1 MERPAAT
8 AEELLADGAAVA
20 GVGEDALRAAT
31 DADAID
37 GVQPRLVAE
46 PDTAAGLAAT
56 VCWAAERDLTLRV
69 RGGGTKQQW
78 GAVARPFDLLL
89 STARLDA
96 VVEHRHG
103 DLTATVE
110 AGAPL
115 AEVNAVL
122 AHHGQRLPLDPPWPA
137 RATIGGIVA
146 TNDSGPA
153 RHLHGAPRDL
163 IIGCSIVLVDGRE
176 AKSGGI
182 VVKNVA
188 GYDLARL
195 ITGSFGTL
203 AVITSATF
211 KLAPTAS
218 SSRTVSVALDR
229 LEEAAPLLARLA
241 AAPLTP
247 SAVELE
253 CPPARLLVRFESVEA
268 SVVQQAAEVARLAD
282 GSGQVSVSEGEA
294 ELRLWADYA
303 AGRDTPGTLVKLA
316 TRPTELAPTL
326 VWLRDACLQQGIEM
340 HAASRAGLGIVEI
353 RLDGPPTAQAQIL
366 GLLRERI
373 PPGEGSAIVRQAEP
387 ELRRLVDPWGP
398 IGDALPI
405 MRRIKAQLD
414 PDSRLNPGGGPGGV

>member
-1 MERPAAT
+1 MDRAAAT
-8 AEELLADGAAVA
+8 AEELIADGAAHA
-20 GVGEDALRAAT
+20 DVGELRAPAA
-31 DADAID
+31 ADAVD
-37 GVQPRLVAE
+37 GVQPRLVAV
-46 PDTAAGLAAT
+46 PATADRLVAT
-56 VCWAAERDLTLRV
+56 LGWAADLGLSVRV

-115 AEVNAVL
+115 ADVNAAL
-122 AHHGQRLPLDPPWPA
+122 ARHAQRLPLDPPWPA

-153 RHLHGAPRDL
+153 RHHHGAPRDL
-163 IIGCSIVLVDGRE
+163 IIGCSIVLADGRA

-195 ITGSFGTL
+195 MTGSFGTL

-211 KLAPTAS
+211 KLAPVAG
-218 SSRTVSVALDR
+218 SSRTVSIALDA
-229 LEEAAPLLARLA
+229 LEDAAPLIARLA
-241 AAPLTP
+241 DAPLTP
-247 SAVELE
+247 SALELE
-253 CPPARLLVRFESVEA
+253 WPPARLNVRFESVEA
-268 SVVQQAAEVARLAD
+268 AVAQQAAEVVRLA
-282 GSGQVSVSEGEA
+282 GVSGGRAGTLEGEA
-294 ELRLWADYA
+294 ESRLWADYA
-303 AGRDTPGTLVKLA
+303 AGWNASGTLVKLA
-316 TRPTELAPTL
+316 TRPTELVPTL
-326 VWLRDACLQQGIEM
+326 VRLRDACKRDAVEM
-340 HAASRAGLGIVEI
+340 AAAGRAALGVVEV
-353 RLDGPPTAQAQIL
+353 RLHGSAAAQARIIEQ
-366 GLLRERI
+366 LRESL
-373 PPGEGSAIVRQAEP
+373 PAGEGSAVVRQAAP

-405 MRRIKAQLD
+405 MQRIKAQLD
-414 PDSRLNPGGGPGGV
+414 PDGRLNPGGGPGGV

>member
-1 MERPAAT
+1 MDRAAAT
-8 AEELLADGAAVA
+8 AEELIADGAAHA
-20 GVGEDALRAAT
+20 DVGELRAPVA
-31 DADAID
+31 ADAVD

-46 PDTAAGLAAT
+46 PVTADRLVAT
-56 VCWAAERDLTLRV
+56 LGWAADLGLSVRV

-96 VVEHRHG
+96 VAEHRHG

-115 AEVNAVL
+115 ADVNSAL
-122 AHHGQRLPLDPPWPA
+122 ARHAQRLPLDPPWPA

-153 RHLHGAPRDL
+153 RYHHGAPRDL
-163 IIGCSIVLVDGRE
+163 IIGCSIVLADGRA

-195 ITGSFGTL
+195 MTGSFGTL

-211 KLAPTAS
+211 KLAPVAG
-218 SSRTVSVALDR
+218 SSRTVSIALDA
-229 LEEAAPLLARLA
+229 LEDAAPLIARLA
-241 AAPLTP
+241 DAPLTP
-247 SAVELE
+247 SALELE
-253 CPPARLLVRFESVEA
+253 WPPARLNVRFESVEA
-268 SVVQQAAEVARLAD
+268 AVVQQAAEVVRLAGD
-282 GSGQVSVSEGEA
+282 SGRAGTLEGEA
-294 ELRLWADYA
+294 ESRLWADYA
-303 AGRDTPGTLVKLA
+303 AGWNASGTLVKLA
-316 TRPTELAPTL
+316 TRPTELVPTL
-326 VWLRDACLQQGIEM
+326 VRLRDACKRDAVEM
-340 HAASRAGLGIVEI
+340 AAAGRAALGVVEV
-353 RLDGPPTAQAQIL
+353 RLGGSAAAQARVIEEV
-366 GLLRERI
+366 RESL
-373 PPGEGSAIVRQAEP
+373 PPGEGSAVMRQAEP

-414 PDSRLNPGGGPGGV
+414 PDGRLNPGGGPGGV